1 MNNIKKRNLIL
12 LLAATVILASSYGI
26 YLNSQRIDTG
36 KMTLIFEDT
45 FDNADTLKTN
55 WNSLDNGLFS
65 STGFYDSN
73 QAAIT
78 DGQLSISIA
87 KKDGVKGVRI
97 YTSALRTKLVQ
108 KYGYF
113 EIRAKFPKLK
123 DFTASI
129 SLTTKG
135 ALSNTDPAKGVQI
148 DIATSQNYPYPIH
161 NSGYYYD
168 TNTDSNG
175 VTKNTLVLA
184 NLYEEYHTYG
194 LLWTKEGYSYYLDGN
209 KIWEAKNIQTSETEE
224 YLRLG
229 FDLPMSYSIDT
240 TDLLKTF
247 VIDSVKIYQV
257 K

>member
-26 YLNSQRIDTG
+26 YLNSQRIDIR

-45 FDNADTLKTN
+45 FDTAETLKTN
-55 WNSLDNGLFS
+55 WVTLDNGLFS
-65 STGFYDSN
+65 SSGFYDSN
-73 QAAIT
+73 QAAIA
-78 DGQLSISIA
+78 DGHLSINIA
-87 KKDGVKGVRI
+87 KKDGFKGVRI
-97 YTSALRTKLVQ
+97 YTTAIRTKLVQ

-129 SLTTKG
+129 SLTTKS
-135 ALSNTDPAKGVQI
+135 ALTNTDPTKGVQI
-148 DIATSQNYPYPIH
+148 DISTSQNYPYPIH

-168 TNTDSNG
+168 TNNDSNG
-175 VTKNTLVLA
+175 VRKNTLVFA

-194 LLWTKEGYSYYLDGN
+194 LLWTKEGYAYYLDGN
-209 KIWEAKNIQTSETEE
+209 KVWEAKNIQVSAVEE

-240 TDLLKTF
+240 TDLAKTF
-247 VIDSVKIYQV
+247 MIDSVKIYQV
-257 K
+257 N